1 MNVLITNEQDKIAA
15 GQDIEELV
23 RSAVAAS
30 LEYMGVDRDAEI
42 SVLFTDNE
50 NIRELNRE
58 HRGIDRTTDVL
69 SFPMYE
75 FDQDGEMID
84 EYGEYG
90 LGDENDVEDESGAD
104 DSSDKNGLSYESG
117 EYDVE
122 ADEENEE
129 YGELFEDELCL
140 GDIVISLD
148 RAAEQ
153 AKEYGH
159 SFQREVAFLT
169 VHSML
174 HLLGY
179 DHMTPED
186 EKEMFGYQ
194 KKIMEKLGIS
204 RAT

>member
-58 HRGIDRTTDVL
+58 HRGIDRATDVI

-90 LGDENDVEDESGAD
+90 LGDEGDIDDESGAD
-104 DSSDKNGLSYESG
+104 DSSDKDGLGYKG
-117 EYDVE
+117 DEYD
-122 ADEENEE
+122 ENEE
-129 YGELFEDELCL
+129 YGDPFEDELCL
-140 GDIVISLD
+140 GDIVISLE

-153 AKEYGH
+153 AREYGH

-186 EKEMFGYQ
+186 EKEMFGHQ

-204 RAT
+204 RTT

>member
-1 MNVLITNEQDKIAA
+1 MNVLITNEQDKIQA

-58 HRGIDRTTDVL
+58 HRGIDRATDVL

-75 FDQDGEMID
+75 FDKDGEMID
-84 EYGEYG
+84 EYRGYG
-90 LGDENDVEDESGAD
+90 LDNENDIDDESGAD
-104 DSSDKNGLSYESG
+104 DSSDKNGLGYKSD
-117 EYDVE
+117 EYYAYD
-122 ADEENEE
+122 ENEE
-129 YGELFEDELCL
+129 YGDQFEDELCL
-140 GDIVISLD
+140 GDIVISLE

-159 SFQREVAFLT
+159 SFEREVAFLT

-186 EKEMFGYQ
+186 EEEMFGHQ

-204 RAT
+204 RA